1 MANTR
6 LVENIMTDLNNDFDE
21 QFGEQI
27 REFIIE
33 WADAAFQSQEFA
45 NMPQKTF
52 LEAAKTS
59 ICGAI
64 QSIEEYEI
72 FAEED

>member
-1 MANTR
+1 MANKR
-6 LVENIMTDLNNDFDE
+6 LVENIMSDLNNDFDE

-27 REFIIE
+27 REFIID
-33 WADAAFQSQEFA
+33 WADAAFQSGEFA
-45 NMPQKTF
+45 DMPQETF

-72 FAEED
+72 FADEE